1 MRTYSGHASITETPI
16 SAKSAAMDA
25 LSLRSAWSALIADL
39 NMICGETPLTA
50 KPNGLVPY
58 IQTDNSWAKF
68 SGKARNGS
76 FNVFLPI
83 QLADDILKAQDA
95 NLAFSSLLSE
105 DAALVFEHIFS
116 NKLGA
121 LEEAIGTNLA
131 LDKSTTVTVPV
142 IGTLLGLDIE
152 FAGKS
157 YSAAIQTDGAFATQI
172 NSSIEAN
179 SSPEESK
186 ISSELS
192 IHFGPIVLASK
203 VARQAKPGETINCGV
218 APNDLISGVLMRKD
232 GAYWP
237 IHVEDDAIEI
247 IADLVKPDQNTR
259 PQYDR
264 VFVTFVIGTVELSAF
279 ERQQL
284 AAGKQIN
291 INRFENNHVD
301 IFYQNK
307 PFAKGHLK
315 LVDGY
320 LAVEYDEINTSVK
333 QGN

>member
-1 MRTYSGHASITETPI
+1 MRTFSGHSSTTETPA
-16 SAKSAAMDA
+16 SATAAAADA
-25 LSLRSAWSALIADL
+25 LSLRSAWSALVADL

-58 IQTDNSWAKF
+58 VHSDGTWTQF
-68 SGKARNGS
+68 SGTARNGE
-76 FNVFLPI
+76 FNVFLPVH
-83 QLADDILKAQDA
+83 LADDILKAQDA
-95 NLAFSSLLSE
+95 NLGFSSIPSE
-105 DAALVFEHIFS
+105 DSVLVFEHIFS
-116 NKLGA
+116 NKLSM
-121 LEEAIGTNLA
+121 LEEVFGTGLT
-131 LDKSTTVTVPV
+131 LDQITTVTTPV
-142 IGTLLGLDIE
+142 VGTLLGLDVE

-157 YSAAIQTDGAFATQI
+157 YTAAIQTEGAFATQV
-172 NSSIEAN
+172 NSAIEAN

-186 ISSELS
+186 ISSELL

-203 VARQAKPGETINCGV
+203 VARQVKPGETINCGV
-218 APNDLISGVLMRKD
+218 APNDLISGVLMRAD

-247 IADLVKPDQNTR
+247 IADLIKPDQKSQ

-279 ERQQL
+279 ERKQL
-284 AAGKQIN
+284 TGGQRIF
-291 INRFENNHVD
+291 INRFENNQVE

-315 LVDGY
+315 LVDGS
-320 LAVEYDEINTSVK
+320 LAVEYDEIGKSATG
-333 QGN
+333 GN